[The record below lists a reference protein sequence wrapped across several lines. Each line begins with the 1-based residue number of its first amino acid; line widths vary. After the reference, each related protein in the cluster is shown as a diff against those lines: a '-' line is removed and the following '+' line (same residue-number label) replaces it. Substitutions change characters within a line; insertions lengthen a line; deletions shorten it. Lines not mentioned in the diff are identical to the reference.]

1 MIRKK
6 HAIAV
11 VALPIVAVSLAAS
24 SAQAQRTRRPRPTTT
39 TAPAPTTSPEPS
51 TAAPATTATAATTST
66 AATTATAAPTTAAP
80 ATTSTAAPTTAAP
93 ATTST
98 AAPTTAAPTTAAP
111 TAAAVSAPN
120 TAPPL
125 PAFNDPNVFYVSPSG
140 KNENPGTRAK
150 PWLTPSKAAQT
161 LTAGQ
166 TALFD
171 SGTYTEGLYIQTS
184 GTSGKPI
191 TFKAAPGATP
201 MIKLSDKNAGGVYV
215 AGASYIRVEGFDLS
229 YIGPPGPFG
238 PDNGYGDGM
247 TAGANDAK
255 VKSHHVQF
263 VNNKVR
269 NFPGGGINGLQA
281 DYLLIEGNTVSG
293 NSFWSPYDTSGI
305 SLYQTANHDFAGGV
319 HNIIRGNTVF
329 GNENRVPD
337 RFINEITDGNC
348 IIIDDQRR
356 YQNKLSNKTAD
367 GPYQSQTLV
376 ENNICAGNGGRGVHV
391 FNSDNVMV
399 RNNTMYSNMR
409 TLKSFGGEMSA
420 VFSIEPTDRAIVI
433 PNRGNVRF
441 VNNIAVSDGSKLTA
455 TFADSPADEKSF
467 RFDHNFYFGED
478 PDAAGETDIIGNA
491 NPFVAPNTNAAIANF
506 RLNSEA
512 WALDRATP
520 DQAPPVDIGGTK
532 RPQGGV
538 ADMGAW
544 EYIYG

>member
-1 MIRKK
+1 MFRKK
-6 HAIAV
+6 HALAV
-11 VALPIVAVSLAAS
+11 VVLPIVAIGLGS
-24 SAQAQRTRRPRPTTT
+24 SANAQRNRRPRTTITTT
-39 TAPAPTTSPEPS
+39 
-51 TAAPATTATAATTST
+51 PAT
-66 AATTATAAPTTAAP
+66 
-80 ATTSTAAPTTAAP
+80 
-93 ATTST
+93 T

-111 TAAAVSAPN
+111 TTAAPATAEPTTAAPTTAAITPAPS

-125 PAFNDPNVFYVSPSG
+125 PAYNDPNVFYVSPGG
-140 KNENPGTRAK
+140 KNENPGTKAL

-161 LTAGQ
+161 LKAGQ
-166 TALFD
+166 TALFE
-171 SGTYTEGLYIQTS
+171 SGTYTEGMYMETS
-184 GTSGKPI
+184 GAPGKPI

-201 MIKLSDKNAGGVYV
+201 MIKLSDKNAAGIYV

-269 NFPGGGINGLQA
+269 NFSGAGINGLQA

-305 SLYQTANHDFAGGV
+305 SLYQTANHDFAAGV

-329 GNENRVPD
+329 GNENKVPD
-337 RFINEITDGNC
+337 RFVNEITDGNC

-376 ENNICAGNGGRGVHV
+376 ENNICTGNGGRGVHV
-391 FNSDNVMV
+391 FNSDNVLV
-399 RNNTMYSNMR
+399 RNNTMYSNMK
-409 TLKSFGGEMSA
+409 TAKLFGGEMTA
-420 VFSIEPTDRAIVI
+420 VFSIEPADRGIVI

-441 VNNIAVSDGSKLTA
+441 VNNIAVADGTKLTA
-455 TFADSPADEKSF
+455 TFADSAADEASF
-467 RFDHNFYFGED
+467 SFDHNFFFGTGTSD
-478 PDAAGETDIIGNA
+478 NIGTTDIVGNA
-491 NPFVAPNTNAAIANF
+491 NPFMAPNTNALNANF

-512 WALDRATP
+512 WAIDRATP
-520 DQAPPVDIGGTK
+520 DQAPPTDISGTK

-544 EYIYG
+544 EYIFG